1 MPGYLTTSDLTVA
14 APDGT
19 ILLNNLSLTFGSG
32 LTGIVGRNG
41 CGKSTLLN
49 ILSGDAAPLSGAVHR
64 SGTCHLLTQD
74 TGPSAQQAA
83 FAMGIGPAHAAIRR
97 LMDGRGDAQD
107 AALADW
113 TLPERL
119 SAALKR
125 VDMGNADLTRTMGS
139 FSGGERMRLLLAGA
153 LLSRAEGLLADEPT
167 NNLDM
172 AGRALVS
179 RVLTSWP
186 GPVLLV
192 SHDRE
197 LLDHTDRIVDLDS
210 PGAEV
215 VPGGWTR
222 FAEER
227 DARRARAV
235 DALTRSRAAA
245 RREKAERQAQR
256 EKQDQ
261 SRARGRQARS
271 DGSMPKMWHD
281 MQAERAQQSRAK
293 AEAMRS
299 ARVGAAEEARE
310 AAAEAVVRLVPPRM
324 TLPESGLP
332 RGRAVLSL
340 DAVRVRRGDRT
351 VGPVSLDISGPERV
365 AVTGANGVGKSTL
378 LKVIAG
384 EIAPDDGR
392 RDLYARRVA
401 RLDQDVATPG
411 SGGRLIDAVRRL
423 RPDVADNDLHAALAR
438 FGFRNTEAE
447 KPLAGLSGG
456 ERLRAGLMAA
466 FAGDPA
472 PDLLLLDEPT
482 NHLDILATEA
492 LEQALS
498 TYDGALVVVSHDAR
512 FLAEIGVTRRI
523 GL

>member
-1 MPGYLTTSDLTVA
+1 MPAYLTISDLTVA

-19 ILLNNLSLTFGSG
+19 ILLDNLSLTFGPG

-49 ILSGDAAPLSGAVHR
+49 ILSGDAAPMSGAVHR
-64 SGTCHLLTQD
+64 SGGCHLLTQD
-74 TGPSAQQAA
+74 TGPSTHTAA
-83 FAMGIGPAHAAIRR
+83 FVMGIGPAHAAIRR
-97 LMDGRGDAQD
+97 LMDGRGDTQD

-113 TLPERL
+113 TLPDRL
-119 SAALKR
+119 STALDR
-125 VDMGNADLTRTMGS
+125 VGMAGADLTRAMGS

-153 LLSRAEGLLADEPT
+153 LLSGAEVLLADEPT
-167 NNLDM
+167 NNLDA
-172 AGRALVS
+172 AGRALV
-179 RVLTSWP
+179 RDIMTRWTN
-186 GPVLLV
+186 PVILV

-197 LLDHTDRIVDLDS
+197 LLDHADRIIDLDS

-215 VPGGWTR
+215 VTGGWTR

-235 DALTRSRAAA
+235 EALTRSEAVA

-281 MQAERAQQSRAK
+281 AQAERAQQTRAK

-299 ARVGAAEEARE
+299 DRVGAAEDARE

-332 RGRAVLSL
+332 RGRAVLRL
-340 DAVRVRRGDRT
+340 HAIRVRRGDRT
-351 VGPVSLDISGPERV
+351 VGPVSLDITGPERV
-365 AVTGANGVGKSTL
+365 AVAGANGVGKSTL
-378 LKVIAG
+378 LQVIAG
-384 EIAPDDGR
+384 EVVPDDGCR
-392 RDLYARRVA
+392 EVHARRIA
-401 RLDQDVATPG
+401 RLDQDFAALG

-447 KPLAGLSGG
+447 TPLAGLSGG

-482 NHLDILATEA
+482 NHLDVLATEA